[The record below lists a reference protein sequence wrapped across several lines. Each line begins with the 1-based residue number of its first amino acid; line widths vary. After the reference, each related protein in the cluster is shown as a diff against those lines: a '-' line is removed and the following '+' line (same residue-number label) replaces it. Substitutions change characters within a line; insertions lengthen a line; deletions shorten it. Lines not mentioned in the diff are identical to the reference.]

1 MAIRSRQTSIR
12 EVELARGYKLC
23 VKRIMDVVDT
33 RTGGGDKVIRE
44 AVMAELA
51 IFHQKANELIKDVEA
66 HVLEEFFDGV
76 DQLVCRYR
84 STFRT

>member
-1 MAIRSRQTSIR
+1 MDTKSRRTNIR
-12 EVELARGYKLC
+12 EVELARAYKLC

-51 IFHQKANELIKDVEA
+51 VFHQKTNELIKVADA
-66 HVLEEFFDGV
+66 HILEEFFDGV
-76 DQLVCRYR
+76 RQLVCRYE
-84 STFRT
+84 SIFRT